1 MGPYPPVNFLPT
13 KTFSLPSHVP
23 PKSARRINFY
33 NLHNGPNYTRNEAQ
47 GIKIMRPQHVIYAK
61 WNRIQNF
68 MGTQGKKKKEIVQL
82 EEARQGFTA
91 ELTIII
97 ATVY

>member
-1 MGPYPPVNFLPT
+1 MQ
-13 KTFSLPSHVP
+13 
-23 PKSARRINFY
+23 
-33 NLHNGPNYTRNEAQ
+33 NGIVY
-47 GIKIMRPQHVIYAK
+47 KILWEHRE
-61 WNRIQNF
+61 
-68 MGTQGKKKKEIVQL
+68 KKKEIVQL